1 MNAINPDRLPD
12 EIRANLAAQTPPDTF
27 ALESPEPTGK
37 APAVELI
44 DTLLARGMKKSGIAE
59 AIGVHAAQVTRVVK
73 GEQTPSAETYRRL
86 LALVESGARPDEP
99 IAPDTGASVEPIRCA
114 ATVDLFESAEDPAPA
129 GKAEEQAAESG
140 KVAADPAPADESDE
154 GKRACTTCGASFH
167 PPKAAPT
174 AVLCRDCYEQRK
186 RDLDGLAERA
196 RGHWPE
202 ILVHFGIERG
212 HLRDHHGPCPGCGG
226 TDRFRFDNDKDRGTW
241 VCGGGGDTQAG
252 DGFALL
258 SHVYGWSAGE
268 SFLKVAAYFG
278 IDDLSDLPPHD
289 PALTAKREQE
299 AAAERA
305 RELEQQQ
312 QTARHASLIWEAAH
326 AITGE
331 TRNPYLTRKGVQATE
346 NLRQIAVE
354 AATRITGRHPTATK
368 DGITQ
373 RLQGVLLVVPYRRD
387 GELTTVELIDGAGCK
402 SALMGKGTKR
412 GAFWLARP
420 VAEDDHTIF
429 IAEGVATALSVL
441 EATGCAVA
449 ASGSVGN
456 FDKTAAQMKAAHPE
470 KAVVL
475 AADLKKRTAPTDPV
489 EPIEAAIKAAQKF
502 RPPLSLIFPEVG
514 PLAPVELSDFNDLH
528 QTAGIDV
535 LRGILA
541 RSIAEFVSPFTNS
554 DVTDVTDVTASNDAA
569 SSGYATEKADVTDVT
584 RLPKPAVKRPG
595 FAVHEDWTG
604 YGKPGVWWHST
615 KEKGDELTD
624 IDQWICTPLYA
635 EAITHG
641 DRDAD
646 FGLLLRFKNAL
657 GREREWAMPMA
668 MLRGSGEELR
678 GELLAL
684 GVRIDPASHRL
695 LNHYLM
701 GQYPEQRMMA
711 AICTG
716 WHGEGKVFVLP
727 HRIIGEGNVRYQS
740 ETADHDEFVQ
750 TGTFDGWRAEIAAR
764 CAGNPM
770 LLLAV
775 AASLAGPLLAR
786 VHRTGCGLHFWGDSS
801 IGKSTLLAL
810 AASCWGGSGF
820 IRTWRAT
827 SNGIEGT
834 AAMLNDT
841 ALILDEIS
849 EADPREVG
857 AIVYSVGNGTGKS
870 RAARTGGARAVKR
883 WRVVLL
889 SSGERTL
896 IATMEEGGKR
906 AKAGQEARLLDI
918 PCTRQHGVFD
928 GLHGFDGGRAL
939 TDTLKTAVNRHHG
952 HAGPAFVERL
962 IADDRDL
969 GETLAR
975 VAALPEFAAETGIEG
990 RAANAFALIATAGEL
1005 AIEWGLVP
1013 WSEGEALDAAALAFR
1028 LWRDHRGK
1036 GQTETRQI
1044 LRAVA
1049 DFIARHGDARFSPLH
1064 PLRDD
1069 GLEIS
1074 VRDRAGWWRE
1084 REDERIYL
1092 FTPAGL
1098 KEAAGGFDQRRI
1110 LEALDSS
1117 GWIAER
1123 DPGERSK
1130 VTHAQGRSQR
1140 LYAIAPREDDLL

>member
-1 MNAINPDRLPD
+1 MSAINIDTLPA
-12 EIRANLAAQTPPDTF
+12 EIAAQNTPVFDLAP
-27 ALESPEPTGK
+27 SEPTDK
-37 APAVELI
+37 ATAVELI
-44 DTLLARGMKKSGIAE
+44 STLLARGWTKTRIARE
-59 AIGVHAAQVTRVVK
+59 IGRDPAQTTRIAQGK
-73 GEQTPSAETYRRL
+73 QTPSPETHKRL
-86 LALVESGARPDEP
+86 VALVESGALLNDP
-99 IAPDTGASVEPIRCA
+99 IAPETGASVEPTRCA
-114 ATVDLFESAEDPAPA
+114 ATVDLFGEPAEDPAPA
-129 GKAEEQAAESG
+129 GEVEEKAAESG

-154 GKRACTTCGASFH
+154 GKRPCVKCGAKFH

-174 AVLCRDCYEQRK
+174 AVLCRECYEQRK
-186 RDLDGLAERA
+186 RDLDGLAETA

-202 ILVHFGIERG
+202 ILVHFGIDRE

-226 TDRFRFDNDKDRGTW
+226 SDRFRFDNDSDRGTW

-278 IDDLSDLPPHD
+278 IDDPSDLPPPD
-289 PALTAKREQE
+289 PALTAKREAEAESARAQE
-299 AAAERA
+299 Q
-305 RELEQQQ
+305 EQQER
-312 QTARHASLIWEAAH
+312 TARHAAQIWEAASV
-326 AITGE
+326 ITAE
-331 TRNPYLTRKGVQATE
+331 TPNPYLSRKGVHATD
-346 NLRQIAVE
+346 NLRQIEVE
-354 AATRITGRHPTATK
+354 AVTRIIGYHPTATK
-368 DGITQ
+368 DDTRQ
-373 RLQGVLLVVPYRRD
+373 RLQGVVLVVPYRRD
-387 GELTTVELIDGAGCK
+387 GELTTVELIDGNGCK
-402 SALMGKGTKR
+402 AALKGKGTKR
-412 GAFWLARP
+412 AAFWLARP
-420 VAEDDHTIF
+420 VAEDDHTILV
-429 IAEGVATALSVL
+429 AEGVATALSVL
-441 EATGCAVA
+441 EATGYPVA

-456 FDKTAAQMKAAHPE
+456 MHLTAARLKSTHYPAR
-470 KAVVL
+470 VIL
-475 AADLKKRTAPTDPV
+475 AADLKKRTSQTDPV
-489 EPIEAAIKAAQKF
+489 EPIEAAVKAAHKF
-502 RPPLSLIFPEVG
+502 RTPLPLVFPEVG
-514 PLAPVELSDFNDLH
+514 PLAPLEVSDFNDLH
-528 QTAGIDV
+528 QIAGIDV

-541 RSIAEFVSPFTNS
+541 RSIADFVSPLTES
-554 DVTDVTDVTASNDAA
+554 DVTGVTDVTPSHDAGC
-569 SSGYATEKADVTDVT
+569 SGYATENADVTGVT
-584 RLPKPAVKRPG
+584 RLPKPTVKRPG
-595 FAVHEDWTG
+595 FAVHDDWTG

-615 KEKGDELTD
+615 KDKGEVLEEVN
-624 IDQWICTPLYA
+624 QWICTPLYA
-635 EAITHG
+635 DAITHG

-657 GREREWAMPMA
+657 GREREWSMPMA

-684 GVRIDPASHRL
+684 GVRIDPIAHRL
-695 LNHYLM
+695 LNQYLM
-701 GQYPEQRMMA
+701 SRYPKARVMA
-711 AICTG
+711 ATCTG

-727 HRIIGEGNVRYQS
+727 HRILGEGNVRYQS
-740 ETADHDEFVQ
+740 EHADHDEFVQ
-750 TGTFDGWRAEIAAR
+750 AGTFDDWRAEIAAR
-764 CAGNPM
+764 CTGNPM
-770 LLLAV
+770 LVLAV

-786 VHRTGCGLHFWGDSS
+786 VHRTGCGLHFHGDSS

-810 AASCWGGSGF
+810 SASCWGGAGF

-849 EADPREVG
+849 EVDPREVG

-918 PCTRQHGVFD
+918 PCTRKHGVFD
-928 GLHGFDGGRAL
+928 VLHGFDGGRAL

-962 IADDRDL
+962 IADGRDL
-969 GETLAR
+969 GETLAQ
-975 VAALPEFAAETGIEG
+975 VAALPEFTAETGIEG
-990 RAANAFALIATAGEL
+990 RAANAFALIAMAGEL
-1005 AIEWGLVP
+1005 AIEWGIVP

-1044 LRAVA
+1044 LRSIA

-1069 GLEIS
+1069 GIEIT

-1084 REDERIYL
+1084 RDDERVYL

-1098 KEAAGGFDQRRI
+1098 KEAASGFDQRRI
-1110 LEALDSS
+1110 LDALDSS
-1117 GWIAER
+1117 GWIADR

-1130 VTHAQGRSQR
+1130 VTNAQGRKLR
-1140 LYAIAPREDDLL
+1140 LYAITPKEDDAL